1 MHLNCHIAF
10 GCCLKNVVGRMVL
23 ISKQSKRLRATE
35 TKAKGNIIKFLKMMK
50 NVIVIFRY

>member
-10 GCCLKNVVGRMVL
+10 GCCLKNVVGRLVL
-23 ISKQSKRLRATE
+23 ISKQSKRLWATE
-35 TKAKGNIIKFLKMMK
+35 TKAKGNIIRFLKMMK